1 MSKKINMIL
10 FIVLIIFIAMPFFY
24 IETGDKSYEYV
35 GGVSLLPGFEFL
47 EASGSHSAIVR
58 SEYQSA
64 LYYLFV
70 IIPIVEI
77 ALIGC
82 SMYFEKSNGKKNI
95 SLLLEVLCYAVNF
108 IGFVF
113 AVFSLK
119 ESPVLPNYKFAF
131 GYLGTIFIYVLI
143 YAIKILDYLIIK
155 TPPESE
161 LWPNTNANNVK
172 PIKERRK

>member
-1 MSKKINMIL
+1 
-10 FIVLIIFIAMPFFY
+10 MPFFY

-82 SMYFEKSNGKKNI
+82 SMYF
-95 SLLLEVLCYAVNF
+95 
-108 IGFVF
+108 
-113 AVFSLK
+113 
-119 ESPVLPNYKFAF
+119 
-131 GYLGTIFIYVLI
+131 
-143 YAIKILDYLIIK
+143 
-155 TPPESE
+155 
-161 LWPNTNANNVK
+161 
-172 PIKERRK
+172 